1 MIMIMMK
8 NKMNNNINPQ
18 KKMMMMMMMTLPR
31 TTYQYVEFEKTLV
44 TAGARSDA
52 RVGTRSESLPSD
64 TMVVES
70 DAIGRF

>member
-1 MIMIMMK
+1 MIMMK

-18 KKMMMMMMMTLPR
+18 KKMMMMMTLPR

-52 RVGTRSESLPSD
+52 RVWAPEAKAYHPTQWLLNP
-64 TMVVES
+64 TQ
-70 DAIGRF
+70 

>member
-18 KKMMMMMMMTLPR
+18 KKMMMMMMTLPR

-52 RVGTRSESLPSD
+52 RVWAPEARAYHPTQWLLNP
-64 TMVVES
+64 TQ
-70 DAIGRF
+70 